1 MSMTKKDLLND
12 RGNGEDDVG
21 GGSSKWDVKKKK
33 PGPNGSG
40 STSVVTRCC
49 QAEKCTSNL
58 AEAKQYHRRHRVCES
73 HAKAQAVVVAVNFEN
88 GRERDSLKGSG
99 VGTCST
105 QALHEVDYEVEPPQD
120 HRFEEELLG
129 SCDLSDN
136 S

>member
-1 MSMTKKDLLND
+1 METKSNKDFSKENMSMTKKDLLND

-49 QAEKCTSNL
+49 QAEKCTSSL

-73 HAKAQAVVVAVNFEN
+73 HAKAQAVVVAAVLTGLTVLTSVPAVLSFP
-88 GRERDSLKGSG
+88 DLVKIASG
-99 VGTCST
+99 TN
-105 QALHEVDYEVEPPQD
+105 L
-120 HRFEEELLG
+120 LLG
-129 SCDLSDN
+129 CG
-136 S
+136 